1 MAKITI
7 EKQILRRIKRTR
19 RKDHDILEAVKKVI
33 DKAIEAYTNN
43 GKLVVE
49 DWDMFDQDMRHY
61 MESELKKR

>member
-1 MAKITI
+1 MAKKTI
-7 EKQILRRIKRTR
+7 EKQILGRIKRTR
-19 RKDHDILEAVKKVI
+19 KYHDILEAVNKGI